1 MFLENGCFLP
11 KLSWKAIVR
20 GRVKEFSQSQIVQ
33 RAASSITFTRFL
45 TIHCS
50 DKPYIMWEIS
60 VKYPKY
66 AGHFKKAIRML
77 SMVYSRKW
85 YQGCSLCGEL
95 TLSKVEHTILFC
107 PATTEIRNE
116 FWLRLLKRFG
126 LRFYTSFINN
136 TPLRQLDMLFSGC
149 YDLFENESDVF
160 DCLKMFALCLN
171 KYKIA
176 LDQGITF

>member
-1 MFLENGCFLP
+1 MGLDNDQPYNAFFTIKEL
-11 KLSWKAIVR
+11 KIVLNS
-20 GRVKEFSQSQIVQ
+20 KK
-33 RAASSITFTRFL
+33 SSAPGAD
-45 TIHCS
+45 TIHYEMLKQLPEKNKFTLLKLINKS
-50 DKPYIMWEIS
+50 WE
-60 VKYPKY
+60 KGEL

-107 PATTEIRNE
+107 PATTEIRNA

-126 LRFYTSFINN
+126 LRFYASFINN

-160 DCLKMFALCLN
+160 DCLKMCV
-171 KYKIA
+171 
-176 LDQGITF
+176 